1 MLSEKIVVPFID
13 KTILDISYARKILN
27 TFNKSLNTEMQPVPI
42 DEIVLDE
49 GLIIKTANITMDRSI
64 HGMLVCGQTDV
75 DLWDSENKITY
86 TLFCKEE
93 TIFIDESLLEPALKN
108 RYRFTLAH
116 EYAHWILHSKII
128 RKLAKEKKRLPYLTC
143 QERNINMELIEKVET
158 SCEWQANFLA
168 GAILMPYLPLKQY
181 CKMNEL
187 KNNEDTN
194 YVSEQIRHLA
204 TKYSVSEKAMYVRL
218 RQLNYIDFIEF
229 YER

>member
-93 TIFIDESLLEPALKN
+93 TIFIDESFLEPAIKN
-108 RYRFTLAH
+108 R
-116 EYAHWILHSKII
+116 
-128 RKLAKEKKRLPYLTC
+128 
-143 QERNINMELIEKVET
+143 
-158 SCEWQANFLA
+158 
-168 GAILMPYLPLKQY
+168 
-181 CKMNEL
+181 
-187 KNNEDTN
+187 
-194 YVSEQIRHLA
+194 
-204 TKYSVSEKAMYVRL
+204 
-218 RQLNYIDFIEF
+218 
-229 YER
+229 